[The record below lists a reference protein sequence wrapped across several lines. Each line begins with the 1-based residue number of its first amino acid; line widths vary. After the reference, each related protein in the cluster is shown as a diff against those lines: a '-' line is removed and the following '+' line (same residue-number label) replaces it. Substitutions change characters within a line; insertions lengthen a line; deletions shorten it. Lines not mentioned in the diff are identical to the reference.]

1 MPSPFIK
8 AALVASLF
16 TTTAG
21 AAAADNLGAALVGGI
36 IGGVIMNEV
45 NKNKRNGGG
54 NRTTVSRLPST
65 AEGRQIQTSLNY
77 FGFDAGTVDGQ
88 LGRKSKVAM
97 SQYQAYLG
105 YPATGSLTDY
115 ELDFLFASYQRA
127 VASGPMATQ
136 QAMSNPDGTRG
147 LLRIY
152 MQEKLAL
159 QQQQMQMAQQQ
170 QAFQYAGQGVT
181 GQGAY
186 GGQPIGNAQQYG
198 VPAGAVAGAPQ
209 AFVPQGYVPQGNT
222 GFVPQG
228 GTGYAQPV
236 PGQPQGYVGQGQ
248 AQMAFVAPQATQQM
262 PQAFV
267 PQQPAGQQAFI
278 QPQAQQGQM
287 VALQQQPAASAQ
299 SQAGVFAAP
308 QPQPDL
314 YVPVRRRALVVGVD
328 TYANLEDLQKAR
340 NDARA
345 VSNTLMGIGF
355 DVTTLYDAD
364 RRQINGAVSTFANQI
379 QPGEEVVFYFAGH
392 GVEVDGR
399 NYLLPADVPVVNLGD
414 ESYLTGESIAADR
427 VLDIFQRQGARSTVM
442 ILDACRNNPF
452 PSEGSRSVGGTRGLV
467 RMDPPEGS
475 FILYSA
481 GAGQTALDRLS
492 DDDQNPNS
500 VFTRALIPLLEK
512 PEMTLHTLA
521 KEVRRDVQS
530 LASQVNHDQFPAYY
544 DQMSGEFRLTGAAAT
559 PAQN

>member
-65 AEGRQIQTSLNY
+65 AEGRQIQASLNY

-97 SQYQAYLG
+97 SQYQTYLG
-105 YPATGSLTDY
+105 YPATGSLNEY
-115 ELDFLFASYQRA
+115 ELDFLLASYQRA

-170 QAFQYAGQGVT
+170 QTLQYAGQGVN

-186 GGQPIGNAQQYG
+186 GGQPLGTAQQYG

-209 AFVPQGYVPQGNT
+209 AFVPQGYAPQGAN

-236 PGQPQGYVGQGQ
+236 PAQPQGYVGQGQ

-287 VALQQQPAASAQ
+287 VALQQQPMANAQ

-308 QPQPDL
+308 TPQPDL
-314 YVPVRRRALVVGVD
+314 YMPVRRRALVVGVD
-328 TYANLEDLQKAR
+328 TYANLENLQKAR

-452 PSEGSRSVGGTRGLV
+452 PSDGSRSVGGTRGLV

-492 DDDQNPNS
+492 DNDQNPNS

-512 PEMTLHTLA
+512 PDMTLHTLA

-544 DQMSGEFRLTGAAAT
+544 DQMSGEFRLTGAAA
-559 PAQN
+559 AQEQN